1 MKGWKLS
8 DDVFLIMVS
17 VAAGIYLFV
26 SRDMLDFYALL
37 IIFFIYLLLCLIVF
51 LLKKRIKRI
60 EKKYRERTMKNFS
73 ENIKYIGVDDRD
85 LDLFEG
91 QYVVPEG
98 MAYNSYVIV
107 DEKIAVTDTVDV
119 HKVNEWLANLDAAL
133 AGRKPDYLVI
143 HHLEPDHA
151 GGIADFVAKY
161 PEATLV
167 SSAKAFALLPQFMAL
182 PETVK
187 KQTVKEGDTLS
198 LGAHTLQ
205 FIGAPMVHWPEVL
218 FSYEQSEKV
227 LFAADAF
234 GKFGVYDADPDD
246 WACEARRYYFN
257 IVGKYGN
264 QVQAV
269 LKKAAALDIKT
280 ICPLHGPVL
289 TENLGYYIDK
299 YNTWSSYAPEDK
311 GVLVAFASIYG
322 GTKKAAEK
330 LAEKLTAAGVE
341 KVVVSDLARSD
352 MAEVIEDAFRYDRM
366 VVAAPTYDAGLFP
379 VMEDFLNHL
388 KAKNYSNRKVG
399 VVENGT
405 WAPMA
410 AKKMT
415 EILATLKNVT
425 IAETVVTVKSTLSVE
440 SEAALDKLV
449 AEMA

>member
-1 MKGWKLS
+1 
-8 DDVFLIMVS
+8 
-17 VAAGIYLFV
+17 
-26 SRDMLDFYALL
+26 
-37 IIFFIYLLLCLIVF
+37 
-51 LLKKRIKRI
+51 
-60 EKKYRERTMKNFS
+60 MKNFS
-73 ENIKYIGVDDRD
+73 ENIKYIGVDDKD
-85 LDLFEG
+85 IDLFEG
-91 QYVVPEG
+91 QYVVPAG

-107 DEKIAVTDTVDV
+107 DEKIAVTDTVDA
-119 HKVNEWLANLDAAL
+119 HKVGEWLANLEAAL

-161 PEATLV
+161 PETTLV
-167 SSAKAFALLPQFMAL
+167 ASAKAFALLPQFMTL
-182 PETVK
+182 PASTK
-187 KQTVKEGDTLS
+187 TQAVKEGETLA
-198 LGAHTLQ
+198 LGSHTLQ

-227 LFAADAF
+227 LFSADAF

-264 QVQAV
+264 QVQSV

-289 TENLGYYIDK
+289 AENLGYYIDK
-299 YNTWSSYAPEDK
+299 YNTWSSYTPEDK

-322 GTKKAAEK
+322 NTKKAAEK

-399 VVENGT
+399 IVENGT

-410 AKKMT
+410 AKKMI
-415 EILATLKNVT
+415 EILSTLKNVT
-425 IAETVVTVKSTLSVE
+425 LAETVVTIKSALSAD

-449 AEMA
+449 AELA

>member
-1 MKGWKLS
+1 
-8 DDVFLIMVS
+8 
-17 VAAGIYLFV
+17 
-26 SRDMLDFYALL
+26 
-37 IIFFIYLLLCLIVF
+37 
-51 LLKKRIKRI
+51 
-60 EKKYRERTMKNFS
+60 MKNFS

-85 LDLFEG
+85 IDLFEG

-107 DEKIAVTDTVDV
+107 DEKIAVTDTVDA

-167 SSAKAFALLPQFMAL
+167 SSAKAFSLLPQFMAL
-182 PETVK
+182 PESVK

-425 IAETVVTVKSTLSVE
+425 LAETVVTVKSTLSAE
-440 SEAALDKLV
+440 SEAAMDKLV
-449 AEMA
+449 SEMV

>member
-1 MKGWKLS
+1 
-8 DDVFLIMVS
+8 
-17 VAAGIYLFV
+17 
-26 SRDMLDFYALL
+26 
-37 IIFFIYLLLCLIVF
+37 
-51 LLKKRIKRI
+51 
-60 EKKYRERTMKNFS
+60 MKNFS

-107 DEKIAVTDTVDV
+107 DEKIAVTDTVDA
-119 HKVNEWLANLDAAL
+119 HKVGEWLANLDAAL

-167 SSAKAFALLPQFMAL
+167 ASAKAFALLPQFMAL
-182 PETVK
+182 PESVK
-187 KQTVKEGDTLS
+187 KQTVKEGDTLA
-198 LGAHTLQ
+198 LGKHTLQ

-227 LFAADAF
+227 LFSADAF

-280 ICPLHGPVL
+280 ICPLHGLVL

-311 GVLVAFASIYG
+311 GVLVAYASIYG
-322 GTKKAAEK
+322 GTKKAAE
-330 LAEKLTAAGVE
+330 LLGEKLKAAGVE

-352 MAEVIEDAFRYDRM
+352 MAEVIEDAFRYDRL

-399 VVENGT
+399 VMENGT

-425 IAETVVTVKSTLSVE
+425 LAETVVTVKSTLNTE

-449 AEMA
+449 AEMV

>member
-1 MKGWKLS
+1 
-8 DDVFLIMVS
+8 
-17 VAAGIYLFV
+17 
-26 SRDMLDFYALL
+26 
-37 IIFFIYLLLCLIVF
+37 
-51 LLKKRIKRI
+51 
-60 EKKYRERTMKNFS
+60 MKNFS

-107 DEKIAVTDTVDV
+107 DEKIAVTDTVDA
-119 HKVNEWLANLDAAL
+119 HKVGEWLANLDAAL

-167 SSAKAFALLPQFMAL
+167 GSAKAFALLPQFMAL
-182 PETVK
+182 PESVK
-187 KQTVKEGDTLS
+187 KQAVKEGDTLS

-227 LFAADAF
+227 LFSADAF
-234 GKFGVYDADPDD
+234 GKFGVYDADPGD

-269 LKKAAALDIKT
+269 LKKAASLDIKT

-289 TENLGYYIDK
+289 AENLGYYIDK
-299 YNTWSSYAPEDK
+299 YNTWSSYTPEDK
-311 GVLVAFASIYG
+311 GVLIAF
-322 GTKKAAEK
+322 GTMHGNTAKAAEVLK
-330 LAEKLTAAGVE
+330 QKLTAAGVE
-341 KVVVSDLARSD
+341 KVVVSDLVRDD

-366 VVAAPTYDAGLFP
+366 VIMAPTYDAGLFP
-379 VMEDFLNHL
+379 AMEDFLNHL

-399 VVENGT
+399 IVENGT

-410 AKKMT
+410 AKKMA
-415 EILATLKNVT
+415 EIVSAFKNVT
-425 IAETVVTVKSTLSVE
+425 LAETVVTIKSALNAD

-449 AEMA
+449 AELA

>member
-1 MKGWKLS
+1 
-8 DDVFLIMVS
+8 
-17 VAAGIYLFV
+17 
-26 SRDMLDFYALL
+26 
-37 IIFFIYLLLCLIVF
+37 
-51 LLKKRIKRI
+51 
-60 EKKYRERTMKNFS
+60 MKNFS

-107 DEKIAVTDTVDV
+107 DEKIAVTDTVDA
-119 HKVNEWLANLDAAL
+119 HKVNEWLANLEAAL

-167 SSAKAFALLPQFMAL
+167 ASAKAFALLPQFMAL
-182 PETVK
+182 PAATK
-187 KQTVKEGDTLS
+187 TQTVKEGDTLT

-269 LKKAAALDIKT
+269 LKKVAALDIKT

-311 GVLVAFASIYG
+311 GVLVAYASIYG
-322 GTKKAAEK
+322 GTKKAAE
-330 LAEKLTAAGVE
+330 LLGEKLTAAGVE

-415 EILATLKNVT
+415 EILSSLKNVT
-425 IAETVVTVKSTLSVE
+425 LAETVVTVKSTLSAE
-440 SEAALDKLV
+440 SEAAMDKLV
-449 AEMA
+449 SELL

>member
-1 MKGWKLS
+1 
-8 DDVFLIMVS
+8 
-17 VAAGIYLFV
+17 
-26 SRDMLDFYALL
+26 
-37 IIFFIYLLLCLIVF
+37 
-51 LLKKRIKRI
+51 
-60 EKKYRERTMKNFS
+60 MKNFS

-85 LDLFEG
+85 IDLFEG

-107 DEKIAVTDTVDV
+107 DEKIAVTDTVDA
-119 HKVNEWLANLDAAL
+119 HKVGEWLGNLEAAL

-161 PEATLV
+161 PETTLV
-167 SSAKAFALLPQFMAL
+167 ASAKALALLPQFMTL
-182 PETVK
+182 PASTKTLV
-187 KQTVKEGDTLS
+187 VKEGDTLA

-227 LFAADAF
+227 LFSADAF

-264 QVQAV
+264 QVQSV

-289 TENLGYYIDK
+289 AENLGYYIDK

-322 GTKKAAEK
+322 NTKKAAEK

-399 VVENGT
+399 IVENGT

-410 AKKMT
+410 AKKMA
-415 EILATLKNVT
+415 EILSTLKNVT
-425 IAETVVTVKSTLSVE
+425 LAETVVTVKSSLNAE

-449 AEMA
+449 AEMV

>member
-1 MKGWKLS
+1 
-8 DDVFLIMVS
+8 
-17 VAAGIYLFV
+17 
-26 SRDMLDFYALL
+26 
-37 IIFFIYLLLCLIVF
+37 
-51 LLKKRIKRI
+51 
-60 EKKYRERTMKNFS
+60 MKNFS

-107 DEKIAVTDTVDV
+107 DEKIAVTDTIDA
-119 HKVNEWLANLDAAL
+119 HKVGEWLANLEAAL

-167 SSAKAFALLPQFMAL
+167 GSAKAFALLPQFMTL
-182 PETVK
+182 SESVK

-269 LKKAAALDIKT
+269 LKKAAGLDIEI
-280 ICPLHGPVL
+280 ICSLHGPVL
-289 TENLGYYIDK
+289 VHDLGYYIGLYD
-299 YNTWSSYAPEDK
+299 TWSKYESE
-311 GVLVAFASIYG
+311 S
-322 GTKKAAEK
+322 E
-330 LAEKLTAAGVE
+330 
-341 KVVVSDLARSD
+341 
-352 MAEVIEDAFRYDRM
+352 
-366 VVAAPTYDAGLFP
+366 
-379 VMEDFLNHL
+379 
-388 KAKNYSNRKVG
+388 G
-399 VVENGT
+399 VV
-405 WAPMA
+405 
-410 AKKMT
+410 
-415 EILATLKNVT
+415 
-425 IAETVVTVKSTLSVE
+425 IAYT
-440 SEAALDKLV
+440 
-449 AEMA
+449 

>member
-1 MKGWKLS
+1 
-8 DDVFLIMVS
+8 
-17 VAAGIYLFV
+17 
-26 SRDMLDFYALL
+26 
-37 IIFFIYLLLCLIVF
+37 
-51 LLKKRIKRI
+51 
-60 EKKYRERTMKNFS
+60 MKNFS

-85 LDLFEG
+85 IDLFEG

-107 DEKIAVTDTVDV
+107 DEKIAVTDTVDA
-119 HKVNEWLANLDAAL
+119 HKVNEWLANLEAAL

-167 SSAKAFALLPQFMAL
+167 SSAKAFALLPQFMTL
-182 PETVK
+182 PESVK
-187 KQTVKEGDTLS
+187 KQTVKEGDTLA

-330 LAEKLTAAGVE
+330 LAEKLSAAGVE

-425 IAETVVTVKSTLSVE
+425 LAETVVTVKSTLNAE
-440 SEAALDKLV
+440 SEAAMDKLV
-449 AEMA
+449 AELV

>member
-1 MKGWKLS
+1 
-8 DDVFLIMVS
+8 
-17 VAAGIYLFV
+17 
-26 SRDMLDFYALL
+26 
-37 IIFFIYLLLCLIVF
+37 
-51 LLKKRIKRI
+51 
-60 EKKYRERTMKNFS
+60 MKNFS

-85 LDLFEG
+85 IDLFEG

-107 DEKIAVTDTVDV
+107 DEKIAVTDTVDA
-119 HKVNEWLANLDAAL
+119 HKVNEWLANLEAAL

-161 PEATLV
+161 PDATLV
-167 SSAKAFALLPQFMAL
+167 ASAKAFALLPQFMAL
-182 PETVK
+182 PESVK
-187 KQTVKEGDTLS
+187 KQTVKEADTLS

-425 IAETVVTVKSTLSVE
+425 LAETVVTVKSTLSAE
-440 SEAALDKLV
+440 SEAAMDKLV

>member
-1 MKGWKLS
+1 
-8 DDVFLIMVS
+8 
-17 VAAGIYLFV
+17 
-26 SRDMLDFYALL
+26 
-37 IIFFIYLLLCLIVF
+37 
-51 LLKKRIKRI
+51 
-60 EKKYRERTMKNFS
+60 MKNFS

-107 DEKIAVTDTVDV
+107 DEKIAVTDTVDA
-119 HKVNEWLANLDAAL
+119 HKVNEWLANLEAAL

-167 SSAKAFALLPQFMAL
+167 ASAKAFALLPQFMAL
-182 PETVK
+182 PAATK
-187 KQTVKEGDTLS
+187 TQTVKEGDTLT
-198 LGAHTLQ
+198 LGVHTLQ

-311 GVLVAFASIYG
+311 GVLVAYASIYG
-322 GTKKAAEK
+322 GTKKAAE
-330 LAEKLTAAGVE
+330 LLGEKLTAAGVE

-388 KAKNYSNRKVG
+388 KAKNFSNRKVG

-425 IAETVVTVKSTLSVE
+425 LAETVVTVKSTLSAE
-440 SEAALDKLV
+440 SEAAMDKLV
-449 AEMA
+449 SELL

>member
-1 MKGWKLS
+1 
-8 DDVFLIMVS
+8 
-17 VAAGIYLFV
+17 
-26 SRDMLDFYALL
+26 
-37 IIFFIYLLLCLIVF
+37 
-51 LLKKRIKRI
+51 
-60 EKKYRERTMKNFS
+60 MKNFS

-85 LDLFEG
+85 IDLFEG

-107 DEKIAVTDTVDV
+107 DEKIAVTDTVDA
-119 HKVNEWLANLDAAL
+119 HKVGEWLANLEAAL

-167 SSAKAFALLPQFMAL
+167 ASAKAFALLPQFMAL
-182 PETVK
+182 PESVK
-187 KQTVKEGDTLS
+187 KQTVKEGDTLA

-218 FSYEQSEKV
+218 FSYEQSEKI

-289 TENLGYYIDK
+289 TENLGYYMDK

-399 VVENGT
+399 IVENGT

-415 EILATLKNVT
+415 EILSTLKNVT
-425 IAETVVTVKSTLSVE
+425 LAETVVTVKSSLNAE

>member
-1 MKGWKLS
+1 
-8 DDVFLIMVS
+8 
-17 VAAGIYLFV
+17 
-26 SRDMLDFYALL
+26 
-37 IIFFIYLLLCLIVF
+37 
-51 LLKKRIKRI
+51 
-60 EKKYRERTMKNFS
+60 MKNFS
-73 ENIKYIGVDDRD
+73 ENIKYIGVDDKD
-85 LDLFEG
+85 IDLFEG
-91 QYVVPEG
+91 QYVVPAG

-107 DEKIAVTDTVDV
+107 DEKIAVTDTVDA
-119 HKVNEWLANLDAAL
+119 HKVGEWLGNLEAAL

-167 SSAKAFALLPQFMAL
+167 ASAKAFALLPQFMTL
-182 PETVK
+182 PASTKTQV
-187 KQTVKEGDTLS
+187 VKEGDTLA

-227 LFAADAF
+227 LFSADAF

-289 TENLGYYIDK
+289 AENLGYYIDK

-322 GTKKAAEK
+322 NTKKAAEK

-410 AKKMT
+410 AKKMA
-415 EILATLKNVT
+415 EILSTLKNVT
-425 IAETVVTVKSTLSVE
+425 LTETVVTVKSSLNAE

-449 AEMA
+449 AEMV

>member
-1 MKGWKLS
+1 
-8 DDVFLIMVS
+8 
-17 VAAGIYLFV
+17 
-26 SRDMLDFYALL
+26 
-37 IIFFIYLLLCLIVF
+37 
-51 LLKKRIKRI
+51 
-60 EKKYRERTMKNFS
+60 MKNFS

-85 LDLFEG
+85 IDLFEG

-107 DEKIAVTDTVDV
+107 DEKIAVTDTVDA
-119 HKVNEWLANLDAAL
+119 HKVGEWLTNLEAAL

-161 PEATLV
+161 PETTLV
-167 SSAKAFALLPQFMAL
+167 ASAKAFALLPQFMTL
-182 PETVK
+182 SESVK
-187 KQTVKEGDTLS
+187 KQTVKEGDTLA

-234 GKFGVYDADPDD
+234 GKFGVYDADLDD

-299 YNTWSSYAPEDK
+299 YNTWSSYVPEDK
-311 GVLVAFASIYG
+311 GVLVAYASIYG

-330 LAEKLTAAGVE
+330 LAEKLAAAGVE

-425 IAETVVTVKSTLSVE
+425 LAETVVTVKSTLSAE
-440 SEAALDKLV
+440 SESAMDKLV
-449 AEMA
+449 SELV

>member
-1 MKGWKLS
+1 
-8 DDVFLIMVS
+8 
-17 VAAGIYLFV
+17 
-26 SRDMLDFYALL
+26 
-37 IIFFIYLLLCLIVF
+37 
-51 LLKKRIKRI
+51 
-60 EKKYRERTMKNFS
+60 MKNFS

-107 DEKIAVTDTVDV
+107 DEKIAVTDTVDA

-167 SSAKAFALLPQFMAL
+167 ASAKAFALLPQFMAL
-182 PETVK
+182 PAATK
-187 KQTVKEGDTLS
+187 TQTVKEGDTLT

-311 GVLVAFASIYG
+311 GVLVAYASIYG
-322 GTKKAAEK
+322 GTKKAAE
-330 LAEKLTAAGVE
+330 LLGEKLTAAGVE

-388 KAKNYSNRKVG
+388 KAKNFSNRKVG

-415 EILATLKNVT
+415 EILSSLKNVT
-425 IAETVVTVKSTLSVE
+425 LAETVVTVKSTLSAE
-440 SEAALDKLV
+440 SEAAMDKLV
-449 AEMA
+449 SELL

>member
-1 MKGWKLS
+1 
-8 DDVFLIMVS
+8 
-17 VAAGIYLFV
+17 
-26 SRDMLDFYALL
+26 
-37 IIFFIYLLLCLIVF
+37 
-51 LLKKRIKRI
+51 
-60 EKKYRERTMKNFS
+60 MKNFS

-85 LDLFEG
+85 IDLFEG

-107 DEKIAVTDTVDV
+107 DEKIAVTDTVDA
-119 HKVNEWLANLDAAL
+119 HKVGEWLTNLEAAL

-161 PEATLV
+161 PETTLV
-167 SSAKAFALLPQFMAL
+167 ASAKAFALLPQFMTL
-182 PETVK
+182 SESVK
-187 KQTVKEGDTLS
+187 KQTVKEGDTLA

-299 YNTWSSYAPEDK
+299 YNTWSSYVPEDK

-425 IAETVVTVKSTLSVE
+425 LAETVVTVKSTLSAE
-440 SEAALDKLV
+440 SEAAMDKLV
-449 AEMA
+449 SELV

>member
-1 MKGWKLS
+1 
-8 DDVFLIMVS
+8 
-17 VAAGIYLFV
+17 
-26 SRDMLDFYALL
+26 
-37 IIFFIYLLLCLIVF
+37 
-51 LLKKRIKRI
+51 
-60 EKKYRERTMKNFS
+60 MKNFS

-107 DEKIAVTDTVDV
+107 EEKIAVTDTVDA
-119 HKVNEWLANLDAAL
+119 HKVNEWLANLEAAL

-167 SSAKAFALLPQFMAL
+167 ASAKAFALLPQFMAL
-182 PETVK
+182 PAATK
-187 KQTVKEGDTLS
+187 TQTVKEGDTLT

-234 GKFGVYDADPDD
+234 GKFGVYDAALDD

-311 GVLVAFASIYG
+311 GVLVAYASIYG
-322 GTKKAAEK
+322 GTKKAAE
-330 LAEKLTAAGVE
+330 LLGEKLTAAGVE

-388 KAKNYSNRKVG
+388 KAKNFSNRKVG

-415 EILATLKNVT
+415 EILSSLKNVT
-425 IAETVVTVKSTLSVE
+425 LAETVVTVKSTLSAE
-440 SEAALDKLV
+440 SEAAMDKLV
-449 AEMA
+449 SELL

>member
-1 MKGWKLS
+1 
-8 DDVFLIMVS
+8 
-17 VAAGIYLFV
+17 
-26 SRDMLDFYALL
+26 
-37 IIFFIYLLLCLIVF
+37 
-51 LLKKRIKRI
+51 
-60 EKKYRERTMKNFS
+60 MKNFS
-73 ENIKYIGVDDRD
+73 ENIKYIGVDDKD
-85 LDLFEG
+85 IDLFEG
-91 QYVVPEG
+91 QYVVPAG

-107 DEKIAVTDTVDV
+107 DEKIAVTDTVDA
-119 HKVNEWLANLDAAL
+119 HKVGEWLANLEAAL

-161 PEATLV
+161 PETTLV
-167 SSAKAFALLPQFMAL
+167 ASAKALALLPQFMTL
-182 PETVK
+182 PASTK
-187 KQTVKEGDTLS
+187 TQAVKEGDTLA

-205 FIGAPMVHWPEVL
+205 FISAPMVHWPEVL

-227 LFAADAF
+227 LFSADAF

-264 QVQAV
+264 QVQSV

-322 GTKKAAEK
+322 NTKKAAEK
-330 LAEKLTAAGVE
+330 LAEKLAAAGVE

-415 EILATLKNVT
+415 EILSTLKNVT
-425 IAETVVTVKSTLSVE
+425 LAETVVTVKSSLNAE

-449 AEMA
+449 AEMV

>member
-1 MKGWKLS
+1 
-8 DDVFLIMVS
+8 
-17 VAAGIYLFV
+17 
-26 SRDMLDFYALL
+26 
-37 IIFFIYLLLCLIVF
+37 
-51 LLKKRIKRI
+51 
-60 EKKYRERTMKNFS
+60 MKNFS

-107 DEKIAVTDTVDV
+107 DEKIAVTDTVDA
-119 HKVNEWLANLDAAL
+119 HKVNEWLANLEAAL

-167 SSAKAFALLPQFMAL
+167 ASAKAFALLPQFMAL
-182 PETVK
+182 PAATK
-187 KQTVKEGDTLS
+187 TQTVKEGDTLT
-198 LGAHTLQ
+198 LGVHTLQ

-311 GVLVAFASIYG
+311 GVLVAYASIYG
-322 GTKKAAEK
+322 GTKKAAE
-330 LAEKLTAAGVE
+330 LLGEKLTAAGVE

-399 VVENGT
+399 IVENGT

-425 IAETVVTVKSTLSVE
+425 LAETVVTVKSTLSAE
-440 SEAALDKLV
+440 SEAAMDKLV
-449 AEMA
+449 SELL

>member
-1 MKGWKLS
+1 
-8 DDVFLIMVS
+8 
-17 VAAGIYLFV
+17 
-26 SRDMLDFYALL
+26 
-37 IIFFIYLLLCLIVF
+37 
-51 LLKKRIKRI
+51 
-60 EKKYRERTMKNFS
+60 MKNFS

-107 DEKIAVTDTVDV
+107 EEKIAVTDTVDA
-119 HKVNEWLANLDAAL
+119 HKVNEWLANLEAAL

-167 SSAKAFALLPQFMAL
+167 ASAKAFALLPQFMAL
-182 PETVK
+182 PAATK
-187 KQTVKEGDTLS
+187 TQTVKEGDTLT

-234 GKFGVYDADPDD
+234 GKFGVYDAAPDD

-311 GVLVAFASIYG
+311 GVLVAYASIYG
-322 GTKKAAEK
+322 GTKKAAE
-330 LAEKLTAAGVE
+330 LLGEKLTAAGVE

-388 KAKNYSNRKVG
+388 KAKNFSNRKVG

-415 EILATLKNVT
+415 EILSSLKNVT
-425 IAETVVTVKSTLSVE
+425 LAETVVTVKSTLSAE
-440 SEAALDKLV
+440 SEAAMDKLV
-449 AEMA
+449 SELL

>member
-1 MKGWKLS
+1 
-8 DDVFLIMVS
+8 
-17 VAAGIYLFV
+17 
-26 SRDMLDFYALL
+26 
-37 IIFFIYLLLCLIVF
+37 
-51 LLKKRIKRI
+51 
-60 EKKYRERTMKNFS
+60 MKNFS

-85 LDLFEG
+85 IDLFEG

-107 DEKIAVTDTVDV
+107 DEKIAVTDTVDA

-161 PEATLV
+161 PETTLV
-167 SSAKAFALLPQFMAL
+167 ASAKAFALLPQFMTL
-182 PETVK
+182 PASTK
-187 KQTVKEGDTLS
+187 TLAVKEGDTLA

-269 LKKAAALDIKT
+269 LKKAVALDIKT

-399 VVENGT
+399 VIENGT

-415 EILATLKNVT
+415 EILSTLKNVT
-425 IAETVVTVKSTLSVE
+425 LAETVVTVKSTLSAE

-449 AEMA
+449 AEMI

>member
-1 MKGWKLS
+1 
-8 DDVFLIMVS
+8 
-17 VAAGIYLFV
+17 
-26 SRDMLDFYALL
+26 
-37 IIFFIYLLLCLIVF
+37 
-51 LLKKRIKRI
+51 
-60 EKKYRERTMKNFS
+60 MKNFS

-85 LDLFEG
+85 IDLFEG

-107 DEKIAVTDTVDV
+107 DEKIAVTDTVDA

-161 PEATLV
+161 PETTLV
-167 SSAKAFALLPQFMAL
+167 ASAKAFALLPQFMTL
-182 PETVK
+182 PATTK
-187 KQTVKEGDTLS
+187 TQAMKEGEMLS

-299 YNTWSSYAPEDK
+299 YNIWSSYAPEDK
-311 GVLVAFASIYG
+311 GVLIAYASIYG
-322 GTKKAAEK
+322 NTKKAAEK

-415 EILATLKNVT
+415 EILSTLKNVT
-425 IAETVVTVKSTLSVE
+425 LAETVVTVKSSLNAE

-449 AEMA
+449 AELV

>member
-1 MKGWKLS
+1 
-8 DDVFLIMVS
+8 
-17 VAAGIYLFV
+17 
-26 SRDMLDFYALL
+26 
-37 IIFFIYLLLCLIVF
+37 
-51 LLKKRIKRI
+51 
-60 EKKYRERTMKNFS
+60 MKNFS
-73 ENIKYIGVDDRD
+73 ENIKYIGVDDCD

-107 DEKIAVTDTVDV
+107 DEKIAVTDTVDA
-119 HKVNEWLANLDAAL
+119 HKVNEWLANLEAAL

-167 SSAKAFALLPQFMAL
+167 ASAKAFALLPQFMAL
-182 PETVK
+182 PAATK
-187 KQTVKEGDTLS
+187 TQTVKEGDALT

-311 GVLVAFASIYG
+311 GVLVAYASIYG
-322 GTKKAAEK
+322 GTKKAAE
-330 LAEKLTAAGVE
+330 LLGEKLTAAGVE

-415 EILATLKNVT
+415 EILSSLKNVT
-425 IAETVVTVKSTLSVE
+425 LAETVVTVKSTLSAE
-440 SEAALDKLV
+440 SEAAMDKLV
-449 AEMA
+449 SELL

>member
-1 MKGWKLS
+1 
-8 DDVFLIMVS
+8 
-17 VAAGIYLFV
+17 
-26 SRDMLDFYALL
+26 
-37 IIFFIYLLLCLIVF
+37 
-51 LLKKRIKRI
+51 
-60 EKKYRERTMKNFS
+60 MKNFS

-107 DEKIAVTDTVDV
+107 DEKIAVTDTVDA
-119 HKVNEWLANLDAAL
+119 HKVNEWLANLEAAL

-161 PEATLV
+161 PEAMLV
-167 SSAKAFALLPQFMAL
+167 ASAKAFALLPQFMTL
-182 PETVK
+182 PESVK
-187 KQTVKEGDTLS
+187 KQTVKEGDTLA

-330 LAEKLTAAGVE
+330 LAEKLSAAGVE

-415 EILATLKNVT
+415 EILATFKNVT
-425 IAETVVTVKSTLSVE
+425 LAETVVTVKSTLNAE
-440 SEAALDKLV
+440 SEAAMDKLV
-449 AEMA
+449 AELV

>member
-1 MKGWKLS
+1 
-8 DDVFLIMVS
+8 
-17 VAAGIYLFV
+17 
-26 SRDMLDFYALL
+26 
-37 IIFFIYLLLCLIVF
+37 
-51 LLKKRIKRI
+51 
-60 EKKYRERTMKNFS
+60 MKNFS

-107 DEKIAVTDTVDV
+107 DEKIAVTDTVDA
-119 HKVNEWLANLDAAL
+119 HKVGEWLANLDAAL

-161 PEATLV
+161 PETTLV
-167 SSAKAFALLPQFMAL
+167 ASAKAFALLPQFMEL
-182 PETVK
+182 PATVQ
-187 KQTVKEGDTLS
+187 KQTVKDGDTLA
-198 LGAHTLQ
+198 LGSHTLQ

-227 LFAADAF
+227 LFSADAF

-330 LAEKLTAAGVE
+330 LAEKLTDAGVE

-388 KAKNYSNRKVG
+388 RAKNYSNRKVG

-415 EILATLKNVT
+415 EILSTLKNVT
-425 IAETVVTVKSTLSVE
+425 LAETVVTVKSTLNAE

-449 AEMA
+449 AEMK

>member
-1 MKGWKLS
+1 
-8 DDVFLIMVS
+8 
-17 VAAGIYLFV
+17 
-26 SRDMLDFYALL
+26 
-37 IIFFIYLLLCLIVF
+37 
-51 LLKKRIKRI
+51 
-60 EKKYRERTMKNFS
+60 MKNFS
-73 ENIKYIGVDDRD
+73 ENIKYIGVDDKD
-85 LDLFEG
+85 IDLFEG

-98 MAYNSYVIV
+98 MAYNSYLII
-107 DEKIAVTDTVDV
+107 DEKIAVTDTVDA
-119 HKVNEWLANLDAAL
+119 HKVGEWLANLEVAL

-167 SSAKAFALLPQFMAL
+167 ASAKAFALLPQFMTL
-182 PETVK
+182 PASTK
-187 KQTVKEGDTLS
+187 TQTVKEGDTLA

-415 EILATLKNVT
+415 EILSTLKNVT
-425 IAETVVTVKSTLSVE
+425 LAETVVTVKSTLSAE

-449 AEMA
+449 AELV

>member
-1 MKGWKLS
+1 
-8 DDVFLIMVS
+8 
-17 VAAGIYLFV
+17 
-26 SRDMLDFYALL
+26 
-37 IIFFIYLLLCLIVF
+37 
-51 LLKKRIKRI
+51 
-60 EKKYRERTMKNFS
+60 MKNFS

-85 LDLFEG
+85 IDLFEG

-107 DEKIAVTDTVDV
+107 DEKIAVTDTVDA
-119 HKVNEWLANLDAAL
+119 HKVGEWLANLEAAL

-161 PEATLV
+161 PETTLV
-167 SSAKAFALLPQFMAL
+167 ASAKAFALLPQFMTL
-182 PETVK
+182 PESVK

-330 LAEKLTAAGVE
+330 LAEKLSAAGVE

-425 IAETVVTVKSTLSVE
+425 LAETVVTVKSTLSAE
-440 SEAALDKLV
+440 SEAAMDKLV
-449 AEMA
+449 SELL

>member
-1 MKGWKLS
+1 
-8 DDVFLIMVS
+8 
-17 VAAGIYLFV
+17 
-26 SRDMLDFYALL
+26 
-37 IIFFIYLLLCLIVF
+37 
-51 LLKKRIKRI
+51 
-60 EKKYRERTMKNFS
+60 MKNFS
-73 ENIKYIGVDDRD
+73 ANIKYIGVDDRD

-107 DEKIAVTDTVDV
+107 DEKIAVADTVDA
-119 HKVNEWLANLDAAL
+119 HKVGEWLANLEAAL

-161 PEATLV
+161 PETTLV
-167 SSAKAFALLPQFMAL
+167 ASAKALALLPQFMTL
-182 PETVK
+182 PASTKTLVL
-187 KQTVKEGDTLS
+187 KEGDTLA

-227 LFAADAF
+227 LFSADAF

-322 GTKKAAEK
+322 NTKKAAEK

-399 VVENGT
+399 IVENGT

-415 EILATLKNVT
+415 EILSTFKNVT
-425 IAETVVTVKSTLSVE
+425 LAETVVTVKSSLNAE
-440 SEAALDKLV
+440 SEVALDKLV
-449 AEMA
+449 AEMV

>member
-1 MKGWKLS
+1 
-8 DDVFLIMVS
+8 
-17 VAAGIYLFV
+17 
-26 SRDMLDFYALL
+26 
-37 IIFFIYLLLCLIVF
+37 
-51 LLKKRIKRI
+51 
-60 EKKYRERTMKNFS
+60 MKNFS

-107 DEKIAVTDTVDV
+107 DEKIAVTDTVDA
-119 HKVNEWLANLDAAL
+119 HKVNEWLANLEAAL

-167 SSAKAFALLPQFMAL
+167 ASAKAFALLPQFMAL
-182 PETVK
+182 PAATK
-187 KQTVKEGDTLS
+187 TQTVKEGDTLT
-198 LGAHTLQ
+198 LGVHTLQ

-311 GVLVAFASIYG
+311 GVLVAYASIYG
-322 GTKKAAEK
+322 GTKKAAE
-330 LAEKLTAAGVE
+330 LLGEKLTAAGVE

-379 VMEDFLNHL
+379 VMEAFLNHL

-415 EILATLKNVT
+415 EILSSLKNVT
-425 IAETVVTVKSTLSVE
+425 LAETVVTVKSTLSAE
-440 SEAALDKLV
+440 SEAAMDKLV
-449 AEMA
+449 SELL

>member
-1 MKGWKLS
+1 
-8 DDVFLIMVS
+8 
-17 VAAGIYLFV
+17 
-26 SRDMLDFYALL
+26 
-37 IIFFIYLLLCLIVF
+37 
-51 LLKKRIKRI
+51 
-60 EKKYRERTMKNFS
+60 MKNFS

-107 DEKIAVTDTVDV
+107 DEKIAVTDTVDA
-119 HKVNEWLANLDAAL
+119 HKVGEWLANLEAAL

-167 SSAKAFALLPQFMAL
+167 ASAKAFSLLPQFMTL
-182 PETVK
+182 PESVK

-227 LFAADAF
+227 LFSADAF

-289 TENLGYYIDK
+289 TENLGYYINK

-425 IAETVVTVKSTLSVE
+425 LAETVVTVKSTLNAE
-440 SEAALDKLV
+440 SEAAMDKLV
-449 AEMA
+449 QELV